1 LFLSTTDLTL
11 PPDAPIDLHMHT
23 TFSDG
28 RWPADQL
35 LDYLVS
41 EGFALVA
48 ITDHD
53 RVDTQNVI
61 QPLAQEKGLPVLVG
75 VEMTTQ
81 WNGIMGDVLCY
92 GFDPDTPDLRAVAAS
107 VVERQYANTLAVLE
121 ELKRKGYEFPR
132 QAEVL
137 QESDGEPRLPRD
149 NIALLRQHGYATDW
163 HSGVQILQEAGFVSI
178 KADMGET
185 VEAVHRGG
193 GVTLIAHPGRKERG
207 FTFYELDLLEKV
219 LADVPLDGIEVIH
232 PSHSAEI
239 TDAYYAYARKRH
251 LLVSTGSDSHSIPG
265 RMPKK
270 HRAELSR
277 DLLERVGIQIAE

>member
-1 LFLSTTDLTL
+1 MLLSTADLTL
-11 PPDAPIDLHMHT
+11 APDAPIDLHMHT

-28 RWPADQL
+28 RWPAEQL
-35 LDYLVS
+35 LDYFVS

-53 RVDTQNVI
+53 RADTQGVI

-81 WNGIMGDVLCY
+81 WNGIMGDVLCF
-92 GFDPDTPDLRAVAAS
+92 GFDPDTPDLHAVAAS
-107 VVERQYANTLAVLE
+107 VVERQYTNTLTVLE

-132 QAEVL
+132 QVEVL
-137 QESDGEPRLPRD
+137 KESDGEPRLPRD
-149 NIALLRQHGYATDW
+149 NIALLRQHGYASDW
-163 HSGVQILQEAGFVSI
+163 HSGVQIIQEVGFVSI

-193 GVTLIAHPGRKERG
+193 GAALIAHPGRKERG
-207 FTFYELDLLEKV
+207 FTFFELDLLDKV
-219 LADVPLDGIEVIH
+219 RADVPIDGLEAIH
-232 PSHSAEI
+232 PSHSAEM
-239 TDAYYAYARKRH
+239 TDAYLAYARKHH
-251 LLVSTGSDSHSIPG
+251 LLMSTGSDSHSIPG

-270 HRAELSR
+270 YRAELSR
-277 DLLERVGIQIAE
+277 DLLERVGIHVAG